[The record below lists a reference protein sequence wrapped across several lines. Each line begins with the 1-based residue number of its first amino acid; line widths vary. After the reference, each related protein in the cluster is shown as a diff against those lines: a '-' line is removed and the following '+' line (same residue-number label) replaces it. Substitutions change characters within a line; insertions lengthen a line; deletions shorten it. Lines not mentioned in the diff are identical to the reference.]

1 MNLRRRLFIIQEV
14 NIIIRGEN
22 GNVGQIYN

>member
-1 MNLRRRLFIIQEV
+1 MNLRRRLFVIQEA